1 MPPPRLAVSFTGHRK
16 LADPG
21 RIETEILEALRHLQ
35 KQAGRPLG
43 AVSSA
48 ASGAD
53 TLFVEAVLGLEIP
66 WTLLLPFPAEEFRLD
81 FEPAAWRRVERLLS
95 RAERTEI
102 EPPAASRDEA
112 YWQCGKRGVDLSE
125 VLLAVW
131 NGRPAAGRGGTADIV
146 DYARS
151 QAKPIIRIDADSGEI
166 VREG

>member
-1 MPPPRLAVSFTGHRK
+1 MPPPRLAVGFTGHRK
-16 LADPG
+16 LTDPG
-21 RIETEILEALRHLQ
+21 RIETGIRQALRSLQ
-35 KQAGRPLG
+35 RQAGRPLE

-53 TLFVEAVLGLEIP
+53 TLFIEAVLGLEIP

-81 FEPAAWRRVERLLS
+81 FEPGAWQRVERLLP
-95 RAERTEI
+95 RAVRTEI

-112 YWQCGKRGVDLSE
+112 YWRCGKRGVDLSE

-151 QAKPIIRIDADSGEI
+151 RAKPIIRIDADSGKTA
-166 VREG
+166 REG